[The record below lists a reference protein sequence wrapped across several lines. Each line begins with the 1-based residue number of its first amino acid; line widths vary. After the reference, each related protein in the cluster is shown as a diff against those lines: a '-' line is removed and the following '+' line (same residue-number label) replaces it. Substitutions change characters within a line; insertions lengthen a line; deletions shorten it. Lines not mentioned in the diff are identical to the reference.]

1 MTDRQPAGTLNK
13 ATLDKDGT
21 NLAST
26 IYVLIPPF
34 SSAPKHDNKHVN
46 LTSLTSNDHPLQRNI
61 GDNIQ

>member
-34 SSAPKHDNKHVN
+34 SSAPKHDNQVCQ
-46 LTSLTSNDHPLQRNI
+46 LGIVDI
-61 GDNIQ
+61 E

>member
-26 IYVLIPPF
+26 IYVLIPPC
-34 SSAPKHDNKHVN
+34 SSAPKHDSK
-46 LTSLTSNDHPLQRNI
+46 LST
-61 GDNIQ
+61 